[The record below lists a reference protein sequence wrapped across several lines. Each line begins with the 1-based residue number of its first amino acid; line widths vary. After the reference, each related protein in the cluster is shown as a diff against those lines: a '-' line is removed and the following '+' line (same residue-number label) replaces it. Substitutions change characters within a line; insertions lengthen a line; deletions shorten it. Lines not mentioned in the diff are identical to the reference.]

1 MLVGRVVVGDQVQFQ
16 ALGRLPVDLFE
27 KTQPFDM
34 RVALL
39 GAGDQLAL
47 QIVERREQR
56 GRAMAPII
64 MRHRARMTWAERQA
78 RLRALQRL
86 TLAFL
91 VAAQHQRIRWRV
103 KIEPYHVPELL
114 LEIRVGRQLE
124 RPGDMRLQVVL
135 RPDALHRAV

>member
-1 MLVGRVVVGDQVQFQ
+1 MSSTSSFTEAKLPERITSSVRSAKNRSTRLSHDDDEVHIEARTLGEPCLHLWMLVGRVVVGDQVQFQ

-64 MRHRARMTWAERQA
+64 MRHRARMTWAERQG
-78 RLRALQRL
+78 RLRALQ
-86 TLAFL
+86 
-91 VAAQHQRIRWRV
+91 
-103 KIEPYHVPELL
+103 
-114 LEIRVGRQLE
+114 
-124 RPGDMRLQVVL
+124 
-135 RPDALHRAV
+135 